1 MSAVSASLYQVQDG
15 EDGPLCVYENRREEE
30 EEEEE
35 EETAQQYIRPRL
47 LRKMK

>member
-30 EEEEE
+30 EEE
-35 EETAQQYIRPRL
+35 TAQQYIRPRL